1 MRLGR
6 EIWLSAGSRRLSRGV
21 SGCFR
26 RPFSRDC
33 LVKLRQKARRNGC
46 YYSVLKSGE
55 RVLLDLTIRVVER
68 VRSFIL
74 AGLVSR
80 IVDKLLEALESRV
93 YRLMR
98 VEGRRLAEKVSRIG
112 VGWGLR
118 GAKSWAGD
126 WGFIQFLTVSN
137 LGSLG
142 VS

>member
-1 MRLGR
+1 
-6 EIWLSAGSRRLSRGV
+6 LSARSGRSVKGV
-21 SGCFR
+21 SGLNED
-26 RPFSRDC
+26 PFSRDC
-33 LVKLRQKARRNGC
+33 LVKVRQKARRNGC
-46 YYSVLKSGE
+46 YYSVLKHGE
-55 RVLLDLTIRVVER
+55 RMLLDLTIRVVER

-80 IVDKLLEALESRV
+80 IVGKLLEALESRIF
-93 YRLMR
+93 RLMR

-118 GAKSWAGD
+118 GARSWARD